1 MGLNI
6 ITNAEGKPSK
16 ISGLYQGDA
25 FTGKSEYACSWPNV
39 VVLNFD
45 PDSQTAQKHLKAR
58 GGNVVGIIELDSWN
72 EFSNKVQPH
81 IKSRSLEELV
91 GGEVETV
98 VVDTMSIAA
107 QRLADEIQ
115 GNKDKLRIQDFGLL
129 LQKLTEATTMLS
141 DTCKPTDSH
150 PGYNVIITTHLKTV
164 TDDAGNTES
173 IRPAIMGQFRDL
185 LPRLL
190 GFAFLCETKLNSVLV
205 SGQPAKQEAEWYVRT
220 VPPNSKYIC
229 GDRIAAAEK
238 PLPATCS
245 GRYLDLMKLWGRD
258 A

>member
-1 MGLNI
+1 MNI
-6 ITNAEGKPSK
+6 ITSADGKPSK

-25 FTGKSEYACSWPNV
+25 FTGKTEYACTWPHPV
-39 VVLNFD
+39 FLNFD
-45 PDSQTAQKHLKAR
+45 PDSQTAQKYLN
-58 GGNVVGIIELDSWN
+58 GNVVGIIELESWN
-72 EFSNKVQPH
+72 EFANKVQPH
-81 IKSRSLEELV
+81 IKSRTIHELV
-91 GGEVETV
+91 GGNDLVETI

-115 GNKDKLRIQDFGLL
+115 GNRDKLRIQDFGLL

-164 TDDAGNTES
+164 TDDSGNTEA

-190 GFAFLCETKLNSVLV
+190 GFAFLCETKLTSVV
-205 SGQPAKQEAEWYVRT
+205 VTGKPAVQKAEWYIRT
-220 VPPNSKYIC
+220 VPPTSKYIC
-229 GDRIAAAEK
+229 GDRIGSKED
-238 PLPATCS
+238 PLPPTCS
-245 GRYLDLMKLWGRD
+245 GNYPDLIKMWGRE